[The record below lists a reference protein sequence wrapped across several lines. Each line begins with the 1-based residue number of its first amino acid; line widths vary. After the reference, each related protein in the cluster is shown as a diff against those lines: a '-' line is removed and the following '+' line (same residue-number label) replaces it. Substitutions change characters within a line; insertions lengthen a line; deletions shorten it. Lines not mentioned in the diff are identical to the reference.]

1 MRHEN
6 PRDVLVRIDPKR
18 VNLKLIPKAQPF
30 GFREVLPSGRYEAF
44 PRDAGRT
51 SLERATRARIL
62 TDGAFFM
69 DDTGDFFERV
79 ENHYVF
85 EIAVSI
91 PIVFN
96 TGPPIPIIKNSLVYN
111 TVVSK

>member
-1 MRHEN
+1 
-6 PRDVLVRIDPKR
+6 
-18 VNLKLIPKAQPF
+18 
-30 GFREVLPSGRYEAF
+30 
-44 PRDAGRT
+44 
-51 SLERATRARIL
+51 
-62 TDGAFFM
+62 M